1 MSDRFS
7 FPEGTLIWTEDG
19 YKPIEEIAVGDLVW
33 SRDENNPYGPNV
45 LKPVTELFKRTTLDM
60 SVLTVK
66 VEEPAADLL
75 LLSSAANDND
85 TSTASSTKEVRLTPE
100 HPVYVMNRL
109 GEELGWVMAGDLVSG
124 DLIADIDGGQLIKI
138 VNNTLTQTEET
149 VYNFEVEE
157 AHSYFADELGLW
169 VHNPALTELG
179 GGNLLNSS
187 SLTPPKVGKF
197 VTIPGPKPTGSI
209 VGASTKCPTVRPSR
223 RERRVDGTANL
234 IDNIR
239 EFADDLAD
247 LANALGG

>member
-1 MSDRFS
+1 M
-7 FPEGTLIWTEDG
+7 
-19 YKPIEEIAVGDLVW
+19 
-33 SRDENNPYGPNV
+33 
-45 LKPVTELFKRTTLDM
+45 
-60 SVLTVK
+60 LTVR
-66 VEEPAADLL
+66 VDEPEADLL
-75 LLSSAANDND
+75 LLTSAANDNGPQ
-85 TSTASSTKEVRLTPE
+85 TSATKEVRLTPE
-100 HPVYVMNRL
+100 HPVYLADRN
-109 GEELGWVMAGDLVSG
+109 GEELGWIIAGDLVSG
-124 DLIADIDGGQLIKI
+124 DLIADIDGGQLVKI

>member
-1 MSDRFS
+1 
-7 FPEGTLIWTEDG
+7 
-19 YKPIEEIAVGDLVW
+19 
-33 SRDENNPYGPNV
+33 
-45 LKPVTELFKRTTLDM
+45 M

-109 GEELGWVMAGDLVSG
+109 GEELGWIIAGDLVSG
-124 DLIADIDGGQLIKI
+124 DLIADIDGGQLVKI

-169 VHNPALTELG
+169 VHNPS
-179 GGNLLNSS
+179 SS
-187 SLTPPKVGKF
+187 SLLGSVS
-197 VTIPGPKPTGSI
+197 PTALDAAAGGDKI
-209 VGASTKCPTVRPSR
+209 VRPTKPR
-223 RERRVDGTANL
+223 PGGV
-234 IDNIR
+234 
-239 EFADDLAD
+239 FAPY
-247 LANALGG
+247 N